1 VETVSVKINMEK
13 VTTTSTVDGKKKSD
27 KRQNMQKV
35 TKTEK
40 PYNNQPL
47 TPSIPQTIQINPDK
61 ELIKTPELLL
71 MSGQ

>member
-1 VETVSVKINMEK
+1 METVSVKINMEK

-40 PYNNQPL
+40 LDNKQPL
-47 TPSIPQTIQINPDK
+47 IPSIPQTIQINPHK